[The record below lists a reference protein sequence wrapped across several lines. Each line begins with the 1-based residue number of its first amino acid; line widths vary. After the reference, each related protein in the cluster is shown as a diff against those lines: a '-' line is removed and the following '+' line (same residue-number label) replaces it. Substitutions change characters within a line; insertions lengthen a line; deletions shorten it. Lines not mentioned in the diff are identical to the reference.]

1 MSFRTRRDAATE
13 DTRTVARVRGA
24 LEGYK
29 AGGANSVSIAHV
41 LDLLDARGL
50 WSHDPQRHA
59 MAAQPGDVDPLTGC
73 KPTTAPGV

>member
-1 MSFRTRRDAATE
+1 MSFSRRRDATAD

-41 LDLLDARGL
+41 LDLLDSRGL
-50 WSHDPQRHA
+50 WSHDPQRRA
-59 MAAQPGDVDPLTGC
+59 PVDGDPLTGC
-73 KPTTAPGV
+73 KPATAEQAG